1 MADGY
6 LRKIHPVPGA
16 GVDAQ
21 LHQACTQRT
30 AVAWIACL
38 QAVQTLHHSRLHDSI
53 TQAIE
58 PVRKRLAAARVLE
71 NAKLDG
77 RAPHECSL

>member
-38 QAVQTLHHSRLHDSI
+38 QAVQTPHHPRLHYSI
-53 TQAIE
+53 TQASE
-58 PVRKRLAAARVLE
+58 PIRKRLAPAGVLE
-71 NAKLDG
+71 NEELA
-77 RAPHECSL
+77 AQEPHKCSL